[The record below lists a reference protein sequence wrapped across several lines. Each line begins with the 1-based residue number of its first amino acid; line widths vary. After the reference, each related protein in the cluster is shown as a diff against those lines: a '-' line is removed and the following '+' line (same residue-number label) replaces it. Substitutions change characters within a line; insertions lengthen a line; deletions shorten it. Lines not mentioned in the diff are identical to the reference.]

1 MTGVIVD
8 FKQFNLHPKVQAGI
22 EAMGYVTPT
31 PIQLQAIPSVITGQD
46 VLGLAQTG
54 TGKTAAFG
62 LPMLHRLVQEERGHV
77 RGLVLAPTRELA
89 EQINEALNGMGKQ
102 TRLRSV
108 TVYGG
113 VNINT
118 QIKKLKEGAEIV
130 VACPGRLLDH
140 ISQGTIDLSRV
151 EILVL
156 DEADQMF
163 DMGFLPDVRK
173 ILRALPGKRQNLMF
187 SATMPDDI
195 RRLAHEILRNP
206 VTVQVSR
213 TAPAATVSHAL
224 YPVGQHLKTP
234 LLFEMLKHTDTE
246 SVLIFTKTKHRAK
259 RVGEQLEKAGYKA
272 TSLQG
277 NLSQNRRQAALDGFR
292 DGTFQIMVATDIAA
306 RGIDVSLISHVINY
320 DIPDTPEAYT
330 HRIGR
335 TGRAAKTG
343 DAFTM
348 VTSEDDYMVRSIE
361 KVLGTK
367 IERRR
372 IEGFDYA
379 VPAPQKD
386 TEFARPPREP
396 QRRKDGAKP
405 GAGKPAAAKVGAK
418 PGSAKPATAPG
429 GRRSVPMPVIGANA
443 TEPGGRS
450 ATGRPAEGKGAS
462 AGGREGVGGSGKRH
476 QHPGG
481 NRPANHAAR
490 RSGR

>member
-1 MTGVIVD
+1 MD
-8 FKQFNLHPKVQAGI
+8 FKQFNLHPKVQAGV
-22 EAMGYVTPT
+22 EAVGYQTPT
-31 PIQLQAIPSVITGQD
+31 PIQLQAIPTVIAGQD

-62 LPMLHRLVQEERGHV
+62 LPMLHRLVEGSRGQV
-77 RGLVLAPTRELA
+77 RALVLAPTRELA
-89 EQINEALNGMGKQ
+89 EQINESLTALAQQ
-102 TRLRSV
+102 TRLKSI

-118 QIKKLKEGAEIV
+118 QIKKLREGADIV

-140 ISQGTIDLSRV
+140 ISQGTIDLSKV
-151 EILVL
+151 EVLVL

-173 ILRALPGKRQNLMF
+173 ILRVLPGKRQNLMF

-195 RRLAHEILRNP
+195 RRLAHEILCRP

-234 LLFEMLKHTDTE
+234 LLFELLKHTDTE

-292 DGTFQIMVATDIAA
+292 DGTYQIMVATDIAA

-343 DAFTM
+343 DAFTLVTGEDEAM
-348 VTSEDDYMVRSIE
+348 VKSIE
-361 KVLGTK
+361 RVLGSK

-372 IEGFDYA
+372 VEGFDYT
-379 VPAPQKD
+379 VPPPKKD
-386 TEFARPPREP
+386 AEFARAPREP
-396 QRRKDGAKP
+396 QRKKQPA
-405 GAGKPAAAKVGAK
+405 AATQGKPAEAKSAQGA
-418 PGSAKPATAPG
+418 
-429 GRRSVPMPVIGANA
+429 
-443 TEPGGRS
+443 
-450 ATGRPAEGKGAS
+450 GRPAQPGSSRGPGAS
-462 AGGREGVGGSGKRH
+462 RPGGSRQQAGQR
-476 QHPGG
+476 QGG
-481 NRPANHAAR
+481 NRPAGASAGAGEGQRAGAQRPGNQAAR